1 MPPDSRQ
8 PRRSQDRPDPSRPS
22 GATPDGADEARL
34 RPAEQA
40 RIDEAVVRVGRG
52 GGRPLLVA
60 ALVLAAFV
68 LGLVR
73 PWDWLRADPSTTVR
87 PGTVAGATAG
97 PGVGGNPGVEGG
109 PGAGGPLGTPAPG
122 DTAPAAPFQA
132 PTCGYPA
139 SWRTA
144 SISLWGGRLARVW
157 TATDAVAAS
166 GPDDPSIPF
175 GIIASDTVE
184 AIGWCAPVSGPER
197 PPVSAVGTLFRLR
210 DGIVTPVPVDRLEP
224 NAPDAL
230 GELWV
235 PPAPAAGRRPN
246 WTPGRYVVRLA
257 TPSGSYVRYLGLD
270 VGTPEATAV
279 PSPGSSPAV
288 DTDPGSSPAV
298 GAPVPR
304 R

>member
-1 MPPDSRQ
+1 MSAGVAAARSLSPRSSWPPSSWGWSGRGTGCAPI
-8 PRRSQDRPDPSRPS
+8 PRRRSAPGPSRAP
-22 GATPDGADEARL
+22 
-34 RPAEQA
+34 RPALA
-40 RIDEAVVRVGRG
+40 
-52 GGRPLLVA
+52 PA
-60 ALVLAAFV
+60 ATRASRAA
-68 LGLVR
+68 
-73 PWDWLRADPSTTVR
+73 P
-87 PGTVAGATAG
+87 
-97 PGVGGNPGVEGG
+97 
-109 PGAGGPLGTPAPG
+109 
-122 DTAPAAPFQA
+122 APAAPFQA